1 MSELERVETGLGEEC
16 GVFAIYDPDGDCAR
30 TTYYG
35 LYALQ
40 HRGQESCGI
49 AVNNNRDITHYK
61 DMGLVNDVFN
71 DEILTKLD
79 GKMAVGH
86 VRYSTTGESM
96 RENAQPLVLRYV
108 KGNIAIAH
116 NGNLVN
122 KDELA
127 QELSVTGAIFQTTT
141 DTEMIAYTIAKERL
155 NSKSVEEAVEK
166 TINHL
171 VGAFSL
177 IVMSP
182 QKLIAARDPWGFRPL
197 CMGKKGDAIVF
208 ASETCALDS
217 VGAEFVRDIE
227 PGEIVVVQDGKI
239 STIRTHVGKQP
250 HTMCI
255 FEYLYFARPDSI
267 IEGQSAHDSRMLA
280 GKYLAQEFPVEADVV
295 IGVPDSGLSAAMG
308 YAKESGIPYDIGFV
322 KNKYIGRTFISPG
335 QDKRIDQVRI
345 KLSAIGESVKD
356 KRIVLIDD
364 SIVRG
369 TTLQQQILRILSRT
383 NPKKIVIASTAPQ
396 IRYPDCY
403 GIDMSEIGKFI
414 AFQAAIKLLK
424 EQGNAEL
431 IKDVYRL
438 CCSQKDKPSREIKNY
453 VKMIYEPFTA
463 DKISEKIAEL
473 VRPQNVAWN
482 GELEIV
488 FQSIENLHKAIT
500 TCTGDWYFTGD
511 YPTPGGYAVLNKA
524 FINYYENREGRSY

>member
-1 MSELERVETGLGEEC
+1 MDVMDKLHEEC
-16 GVFAIYDPDGDCAR
+16 GVFGIFRQAGEGVVAEAYHA
-30 TTYYG
+30 

-239 STIRTHVGKQP
+239 STIRTHVGKKP

-322 KNKYIGRTFISPG
+322 KNKYIGRTFIQPS
-335 QDKRIDQVRI
+335 QAMRENSVRI
-345 KLSAIGESVKD
+345 KLNVLKSTVEG
-356 KRIVLIDD
+356 KRVVMVDD

-369 TTLQQQILRILSRT
+369 TTSKRIVSLLRHFGATEVHVRSSAPPFMFPCYFGTDVPSKDQLVACNYTMDGIKELIGADSIGFLSV
-383 NPKKIVIASTAPQ
+383 NSLKKIIPNANCQFCDGCFSGK
-396 IRYPDCY
+396 YPV
-403 GIDMSEIGKFI
+403 
-414 AFQAAIKLLK
+414 
-424 EQGNAEL
+424 
-431 IKDVYRL
+431 DV
-438 CCSQKDKPSREIKNY
+438 D
-453 VKMIYEPFTA
+453 
-463 DKISEKIAEL
+463 
-473 VRPQNVAWN
+473 
-482 GELEIV
+482 
-488 FQSIENLHKAIT
+488 
-500 TCTGDWYFTGD
+500 
-511 YPTPGGYAVLNKA
+511 
-524 FINYYENREGRSY
+524 

>member
-1 MSELERVETGLGEEC
+1 MYNNEFEKDTPWDDLHEEC
-16 GVFAIYDPDGDCAR
+16 GVFGMYDFDGGDVAS
-30 TTYYG
+30 TIYYG
-35 LYALQ
+35 LFALQ

-197 CMGKKGDAIVF
+197 CMGKKGNAIVF

-322 KNKYIGRTFISPG
+322 KNKYIGRTFIQPS
-335 QDKRIDQVRI
+335 QAMRENSVRI
-345 KLSAIGESVKD
+345 KLNVLKSTVEG
-356 KRIVLIDD
+356 KRVVMVDD

-369 TTLQQQILRILSRT
+369 TTSKRIVSLLRHFGATEVHVRS
-383 NPKKIVIASTAPQ
+383 SAP
-396 IRYPDCY
+396 PFMFPCY
-403 GIDMSEIGKFI
+403 FGTDVPSKDQLVACNYTMDGIK
-414 AFQAAIKLLK
+414 
-424 EQGNAEL
+424 EL
-431 IKDVYRL
+431 IG
-438 CCSQKDKPSREIKNY
+438 
-453 VKMIYEPFTA
+453 A
-463 DKISEKIAEL
+463 DSIGFLSVNSLEKIIPNANC
-473 VRPQNVAWN
+473 QFCD
-482 GELEIV
+482 GC
-488 FQSIENLHKAIT
+488 FSGK
-500 TCTGDWYFTGD
+500 
-511 YPTPGGYAVLNKA
+511 YPVDVD
-524 FINYYENREGRSY
+524 

>member
-1 MSELERVETGLGEEC
+1 MIKGESGKERPMNQNQMDFDIRGDEVREEC
-16 GVFAIYDPDGDCAR
+16 GVFGIYDFDGNDVAS
-30 TTYYG
+30 TIYYG
-35 LYALQ
+35 LFALQ

-322 KNKYIGRTFISPG
+322 KNKYIGRTFIQPS
-335 QDKRIDQVRI
+335 QAMRENSVRI
-345 KLSAIGESVKD
+345 KLNVLKSTVEG
-356 KRIVLIDD
+356 KRVVMVDD

-369 TTLQQQILRILSRT
+369 TTSKRIVSLLRHFGATEVHVRS
-383 NPKKIVIASTAPQ
+383 SAP
-396 IRYPDCY
+396 PFMFPCY
-403 GIDMSEIGKFI
+403 FGTDVPSKDQLVACNYTMDGIK
-414 AFQAAIKLLK
+414 
-424 EQGNAEL
+424 EL
-431 IKDVYRL
+431 IG
-438 CCSQKDKPSREIKNY
+438 
-453 VKMIYEPFTA
+453 A
-463 DKISEKIAEL
+463 DSIGFLSVNSLEKIIPNANC
-473 VRPQNVAWN
+473 QFCD
-482 GELEIV
+482 GC
-488 FQSIENLHKAIT
+488 FSGK
-500 TCTGDWYFTGD
+500 
-511 YPTPGGYAVLNKA
+511 YPVDVD
-524 FINYYENREGRSY
+524 